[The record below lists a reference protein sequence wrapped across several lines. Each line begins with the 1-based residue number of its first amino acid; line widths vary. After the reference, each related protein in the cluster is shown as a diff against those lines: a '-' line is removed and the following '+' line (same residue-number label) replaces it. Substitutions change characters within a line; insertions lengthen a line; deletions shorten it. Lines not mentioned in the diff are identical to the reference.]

1 VRSLQRNTNA
11 GHGARTQLRVPV
23 RSPTGPLAVG
33 RALGDRTPM
42 IRAVTSDDLP
52 AVLALNNSHAMEV
65 NALTA
70 DALAALVAVAAH
82 ARVVDG
88 GRGFLLALSER
99 TPVQGPN
106 HAWFVARYPA
116 FLYIDRVVIAPE
128 ARGLGHARRLYEDL
142 AAIAAGRPLCCEVN
156 VVPPNPASLA
166 FHDRL
171 GFAAC
176 GEADDPRNGKR
187 VRYLVRP

>member
-1 VRSLQRNTNA
+1 
-11 GHGARTQLRVPV
+11 
-23 RSPTGPLAVG
+23 
-33 RALGDRTPM
+33 M
-42 IRAVTSDDLP
+42 IRDITSDDVP
-52 AVLALNNSHAMEV
+52 AVLALNNAHAIEV

-70 DALAALVAVAAH
+70 DALVGLIAVAVR

-88 GRGFLLALSER
+88 GHGFLLAFSER

-106 HAWFVARYPA
+106 HAWFAARYPA
-116 FLYIDRVVIAPE
+116 FVYIDRIVIAPGS
-128 ARGLGHARRLYEDL
+128 RGLGHACRLYEDL
-142 AAIAAGRPLCCEVN
+142 AAIAAGRPLCCDVN
-156 VVPPNPASLA
+156 IVPPNPASLA

-171 GFAAC
+171 GFVPC